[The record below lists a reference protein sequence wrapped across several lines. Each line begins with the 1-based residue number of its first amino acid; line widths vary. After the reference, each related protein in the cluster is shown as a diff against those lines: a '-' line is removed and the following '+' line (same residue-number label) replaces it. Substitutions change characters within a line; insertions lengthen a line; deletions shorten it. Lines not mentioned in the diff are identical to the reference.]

1 MIAFSFFSLFAALTA
16 VYLLFLFRMRAGLQR
31 LASRQHAAESGPLT
45 PIPEV
50 TVLVPMRNEETVITT
65 CIASLQ
71 AQDYPEE
78 WMHVLLIDDHSE
90 DATVSAARAAID
102 GDARFRVLH
111 LGEGEE
117 GKKDAITAGVRESES
132 DVIVT
137 TDADCRHAPQWLR
150 VLTEPFTGG
159 ADVCAGPVVYEQRD
173 TLFARLQALEFLG
186 LVGVG
191 AGFFGIGWPR
201 LCNGAN
207 LAYRRAM
214 FDAVRGFEG
223 NADIPSGDDEFLLH
237 KIVYRE
243 AGRAEFVSHPDAVV
257 RTEGTPGPWS
267 FLRQRIR
274 WASKARRYEDG
285 RFIAFLILL
294 FVYFLFAALAPL
306 ISLTSPI
313 ALGAGLIFFL
323 LKLLGDSAVLFTA
336 AELFR
341 RPLRPLDLIV
351 AEMLHPYYIVIVSL
365 TGFFGMYSWK
375 NRRPRNSRP
384 ISG

>member
-16 VYLLFLFRMRAGLQR
+16 VYLLFLFRMRAGLRR
-31 LASRQHAAESGPLT
+31 LASRQHVSESGAPAAM
-45 PIPEV
+45 PEV
-50 TVLVPMRNEETVITT
+50 TVLLPMRNEDAVITD

-71 AQDYPEE
+71 AQDYAEE
-78 WMHVLLIDDHSE
+78 RMRVVLIDDHSE
-90 DATVSAARAAID
+90 DATVSVALAAIG
-102 GDARFRVLH
+102 GDARFRILH
-111 LGEGEE
+111 LGKGEA
-117 GKKDAITAGVRESES
+117 GKKDAITAGVGESRS

-150 VLTEPFTGG
+150 VLTEPFSEG
-159 ADVCAGPVVYEQRD
+159 ADICAGPVVYERRD

-214 FDAVRGFEG
+214 FEVVHGFEG

-243 AGRAEFVSHPDAVV
+243 AGRAEFVAHPDAVV
-257 RTEGTPGPWS
+257 RTEGAPGPLS

-285 RFIAFLILL
+285 RFVAFLVLL
-294 FVYFLFAALAPL
+294 FVYFLFVAAAPF
-306 ISLTSPI
+306 ISLTTPV

-323 LKLLGDSAVLFTA
+323 LKLLGDGAVLFTA
-336 AELFR
+336 AELFQ

-351 AEMLHPYYIVIVSL
+351 AEMLHPYYIIIVSL

-375 NRRPRNSRP
+375 DRRPQNSRP